1 MNTVSWQNAYS
12 LGIPEIDEQHKTL
25 FELINELWDALAK
38 RSPIESQLLVIE
50 GLEHYT
56 IAHFA
61 AEETFM
67 RAIKYPKFDAHK
79 QTHDKFVQRVAEE
92 KARLLAG
99 NGLSLDVLYF
109 LKDWLVNHILVD
121 DQDYAGFSQA
131 IMRSSTSIIARFFGI
146 FFRKNGSSRVLVEL
160 GKIHQHSLLKVAKT
174 VSHQQFP
181 VS

>member
-1 MNTVSWQNAYS
+1 MNAVNWQNAYS
-12 LGIPEIDEQHKTL
+12 LGIPEIDEQHKVL

-38 RSPIESQLLVIE
+38 RSPIQSQLLVIE

-56 IAHFA
+56 TAHFA
-61 AEETFM
+61 AEETLM
-67 RAIKYPKFDAHK
+67 RVIKYPKFDTHK
-79 QTHDKFVQRVAEE
+79 QTHDKFVRRIAEE

-131 IMRSSTSIIARFFGI
+131 IMRSSTSIITRFFGR
-146 FFRKNGSSRVLVEL
+146 FFRKN
-160 GKIHQHSLLKVAKT
+160 
-174 VSHQQFP
+174 
-181 VS
+181 

>member
-1 MNTVSWQNAYS
+1 MSAVTWQNAYS

-25 FELINELWDALAK
+25 FELINKLWDALVK
-38 RSPIESQLLVIE
+38 RSSIESQLLVIE

-61 AEETFM
+61 AEETLM
-67 RAIKYPKFDAHK
+67 RVIKYPKLDAHK
-79 QTHDKFVQRVAEE
+79 QTHDKFVQRIAEE
-92 KARLLAG
+92 KTRLLAG

-131 IMRSSTSIIARFFGI
+131 IMRSSTSIITRFFER
-146 FFRKNGSSRVLVEL
+146 FFRKS
-160 GKIHQHSLLKVAKT
+160 
-174 VSHQQFP
+174 
-181 VS
+181 

>member
-1 MNTVSWQNAYS
+1 MSAVTWQNAYS

-25 FELINELWDALAK
+25 FELINELWDALVK
-38 RSPIESQLLVIE
+38 RSPVESQLLVIE

-67 RAIKYPKFDAHK
+67 RVIKYPKFDAHK
-79 QTHDKFVQRVAEE
+79 QTHDKFVQRIAEE
-92 KARLLAG
+92 KTRLLAG

-131 IMRSSTSIIARFFGI
+131 VMRSSTSIIARFFGR
-146 FFRKNGSSRVLVEL
+146 FFRKN
-160 GKIHQHSLLKVAKT
+160 
-174 VSHQQFP
+174 
-181 VS
+181 